1 MPRLSSDIKQQIK
14 ELSIEELQE
23 IVLKMA
29 AKDSNFFD
37 FLQVNYLDKEGGEQ
51 ELFETTKLDLNYLF
65 AKRYKGFSEQLRLA
79 NMLAACIKRI
89 NEFTKISKNKLL
101 EADLLMFI
109 LEEAFGYPLNYFGT
123 CFTAYDSKVG
133 IIVQRLINVL
143 KKVHPDYLI
152 EYQEKVNR
160 YLGVLHR
167 NSDYNDTIYK
177 LPKAI

>member
-14 ELSIEELQE
+14 ELSKKELEE

-29 AKDSNFFD
+29 AKDSSFFD
-37 FLQVNYLDKEGGEQ
+37 FLQVNYLNKEGGEQ
-51 ELFETTKLDLNYLF
+51 ELFEQTKSDLTYLF
-65 AKRYKGFSEQLRLA
+65 SKRYKGFSEELRLA
-79 NMLAACIKRI
+79 NMLAACVKRI

-101 EADLLMFI
+101 EAELLLFI
-109 LEEAFGYPLNYFGT
+109 LEETFTYPPNYFGT

-167 NSDYNDTIYK
+167 NSNHIDTIYK
-177 LPKAI
+177 LPREI